1 MVAKISFG
9 SSLYGALAYN
19 GEKINKEEGKLLATN
34 KIFDDCSGKTSIANA
49 LRDFQRYLSPHIRTE
64 KPVVHISLNPHP
76 DDVLTDM
83 DMENIARE
91 YLERMGY
98 GNQPY
103 MVYKHEDIDR
113 HHMHIVTIQVDENG
127 KCLDSRYNYHRSKA
141 ITSDLEEKY
150 NLHKAD
156 RKQRQAD
163 NPLRKVDAS
172 QGNVKK
178 QVANT
183 VKSLCATY
191 RFQSLGEYR
200 ALLSLYN
207 ISLEEVIDRHHM
219 HIVTIQ
225 VDENG
230 KCLDSRYNYHRS
242 KAITSDLEEKYNLHK
257 ADRKQ
262 RQADNPLRKVDA
274 SQGNVKKQVANTVKS
289 LCATYRFQSLGEYRA
304 LLSLYNISLEEVRG
318 EVGGREYHGFVYSAT
333 DGQGNKVGNPFKA
346 SKIDKSVG
354 VEAIEKRFA
363 YSTKKFKEE
372 KKLSEMTKHSV
383 EAVLKQT
390 YHKDKFVELLK
401 AKGIDVVFRH
411 TADGRIYGATFIDH
425 RTQSVFNG
433 SRLGT
438 NLSANALQ
446 EHFTLPYENE
456 QPIPLAIPKE
466 EDSGLEQELQGSGL
480 FDEYGSGL
488 GLMAGNGSSNEAQE
502 AAFDRELRRKKKKRK
517 GRNL

>member
-34 KIFDDCSGKTSIANA
+34 KIFDDCSGKTSITNA

-113 HHMHIVTIQVDENG
+113 HHMHIVTIRVDENG

-141 ITSDLEEKY
+141 ITRDLEEKY

-163 NPLRKVDAS
+163 NPLRKVDVS

-183 VKSLCATY
+183 VKSLCT
-191 RFQSLGEYR
+191 
-200 ALLSLYN
+200 
-207 ISLEEVIDRHHM
+207 
-219 HIVTIQ
+219 
-225 VDENG
+225 
-230 KCLDSRYNYHRS
+230 
-242 KAITSDLEEKYNLHK
+242 
-257 ADRKQ
+257 
-262 RQADNPLRKVDA
+262 
-274 SQGNVKKQVANTVKS
+274 
-289 LCATYRFQSLGEYRA
+289 TYRFQSLGEYRA

-333 DGQGNKVGNPFKA
+333 NGQGNKVGNPFKA
-346 SKIDKSVG
+346 SKIDRSVG
-354 VEAIEKRFA
+354 AEAIEKRFA
-363 YSTKKFKEE
+363 YSAKKFKED

-390 YHKDKFVELLK
+390 YHKDKFIELLK

-411 TADGRIYGATFIDH
+411 TVSPSF
-425 RTQSVFNG
+425 
-433 SRLGT
+433 
-438 NLSANALQ
+438 
-446 EHFTLPYENE
+446 
-456 QPIPLAIPKE
+456 
-466 EDSGLEQELQGSGL
+466 
-480 FDEYGSGL
+480 
-488 GLMAGNGSSNEAQE
+488 
-502 AAFDRELRRKKKKRK
+502 
-517 GRNL
+517 

>member
-19 GEKINKEEGKLLATN
+19 GEKINKDEGKLLATN
-34 KIFDDCSGKTSIANA
+34 KIFDDGSGKTDIARC
-49 LRDFQRYLSPHIRTE
+49 LRDFQCYLSPHVRTE

-83 DMENIARE
+83 EMENIARE

-113 HHMHIVTIQVDENG
+113 HHMHIVTIRVDENG

-141 ITSDLEEKY
+141 ITRDLEEKY

-156 RKQRQAD
+156 RKQRQFGKS
-163 NPLRKVDAS
+163 LRKVDVS
-172 QGNVKK
+172 QGDVKK

-191 RFQSLGEYR
+191 
-200 ALLSLYN
+200 
-207 ISLEEVIDRHHM
+207 
-219 HIVTIQ
+219 
-225 VDENG
+225 
-230 KCLDSRYNYHRS
+230 K
-242 KAITSDLEEKYNLHK
+242 
-257 ADRKQ
+257 
-262 RQADNPLRKVDA
+262 
-274 SQGNVKKQVANTVKS
+274 
-289 LCATYRFQSLGEYRA
+289 FQSLGEYRA

-318 EVGGREYHGFVYSAT
+318 EVGGREYHCFVYSAT
-333 DGQGNKVGNPFKA
+333 DDKGNKVGNPFKA

-354 VEAIEKRFA
+354 VDAIEKRFA
-363 YSTKKFKEE
+363 YSSKNFKED
-372 KKLSEMTKHSV
+372 KKLSEMTKHSI
-383 EAVLKQT
+383 EAVMKQT
-390 YHKDKFVELLK
+390 YNKEKFVELLK

-411 TADGRIYGATFIDH
+411 TADNRIYGATFIDH
-425 RTQSVFNG
+425 RTKSVFNG
-433 SRLGT
+433 SRLGK

-456 QPIPLAIPKE
+456 QPIWMNIPKE
-466 EDSGLEQELQGSGL
+466 GNTASEQEHQSSNL

-488 GLMAGNGSSNEAQE
+488 GLMAGGGSSNEAQE
-502 AAFDRELRRKKKKRK
+502 AAFDRELRRKKKKRRGPK
-517 GRNL
+517 L

>member
-34 KIFDDCSGKTSIANA
+34 KIFDDCSGKTSITNA

-83 DMENIARE
+83 EMENIARE

-113 HHMHIVTIQVDENG
+113 HHMHIVTIRVDENG

-141 ITSDLEEKY
+141 ITRDLEEMY

-163 NPLRKVDAS
+163 NPLRKVD
-172 QGNVKK
+172 V
-178 QVANT
+178 
-183 VKSLCATY
+183 
-191 RFQSLGEYR
+191 
-200 ALLSLYN
+200 
-207 ISLEEVIDRHHM
+207 
-219 HIVTIQ
+219 
-225 VDENG
+225 
-230 KCLDSRYNYHRS
+230 
-242 KAITSDLEEKYNLHK
+242 
-257 ADRKQ
+257 
-262 RQADNPLRKVDA
+262 

-346 SKIDKSVG
+346 SKIDRSVG
-354 VEAIEKRFA
+354 AEAIEKRFA
-363 YSTKKFKEE
+363 YSAKKFKED

-446 EHFTLPYENE
+446 EHFTCLTRTNIRYRLPSRRKMAQSRNKSFMVLACSMNMEVVLGSWQEEVLPTRHGKQHSTENYAE
-456 QPIPLAIPKE
+456 RKRSAKGEAFSCIIKV
-466 EDSGLEQELQGSGL
+466 GFLEQW
-480 FDEYGSGL
+480 
-488 GLMAGNGSSNEAQE
+488 
-502 AAFDRELRRKKKKRK
+502 RKPALCKIKV
-517 GRNL
+517 

>member
-83 DMENIARE
+83 EMENIARE

-113 HHMHIVTIQVDENG
+113 HHMHIVTIRVDENG

-141 ITSDLEEKY
+141 ITRDLEEKY

-163 NPLRKVDAS
+163 NPLRKVD
-172 QGNVKK
+172 V
-178 QVANT
+178 
-183 VKSLCATY
+183 
-191 RFQSLGEYR
+191 
-200 ALLSLYN
+200 
-207 ISLEEVIDRHHM
+207 
-219 HIVTIQ
+219 
-225 VDENG
+225 
-230 KCLDSRYNYHRS
+230 
-242 KAITSDLEEKYNLHK
+242 
-257 ADRKQ
+257 
-262 RQADNPLRKVDA
+262 

-333 DGQGNKVGNPFKA
+333 DGRGNKVGNPFK
-346 SKIDKSVG
+346 SSLFGKSAG
-354 VEAIEKRFA
+354 YEAMQ
-363 YSTKKFKEE
+363 KKFVRSRSEIKDR
-372 KKLSEMTKHSV
+372 KLADMTKRTVLSV
-383 EAVLKQT
+383 LQGTYDKDRFVSQLK
-390 YHKDKFVELLK
+390 E
-401 AKGIDVVFRH
+401 KGIDTVLRY
-411 TADGRIYGATFIDH
+411 TEEGRIYGATFIDH
-425 RTQSVFNG
+425 RTGSVLNG
-433 SRLGT
+433 SRMGKE
-438 NLSANALQ
+438 LSANALQ
-446 EHFTLPYENE
+446 EHFTLPYAG
-456 QPIPLAIPKE
+456 QPPIPLSIPM
-466 EDSGLEQELQGSGL
+466 D
-480 FDEYGSGL
+480 
-488 GLMAGNGSSNEAQE
+488 
-502 AAFDRELRRKKKKRK
+502 AADKAHGQTAYDREDVSGGMGLLTPEGPAVDAEEEAFIRAMKRKKKKKRK
-517 GRNL
+517 GLGL

>member
-113 HHMHIVTIQVDENG
+113 HHMHIVTIRVDENG

-141 ITSDLEEKY
+141 ITHDLEEKY

-163 NPLRKVDAS
+163 NPLRKVDVS

-183 VKSLCATY
+183 VCFFINADMVFTKEMY
-191 RFQSLGEYR
+191 P
-200 ALLSLYN
+200 
-207 ISLEEVIDRHHM
+207 
-219 HIVTIQ
+219 
-225 VDENG
+225 
-230 KCLDSRYNYHRS
+230 K
-242 KAITSDLEEKYNLHK
+242 DLHCPQE
-257 ADRKQ
+257 
-262 RQADNPLRKVDA
+262 
-274 SQGNVKKQVANTVKS
+274 
-289 LCATYRFQSLGEYRA
+289 
-304 LLSLYNISLEEVRG
+304 
-318 EVGGREYHGFVYSAT
+318 
-333 DGQGNKVGNPFKA
+333 
-346 SKIDKSVG
+346 
-354 VEAIEKRFA
+354 IEKLGDIPCRGGSCVVDP
-363 YSTKKFKEE
+363 YGHYVTQPVWDKEE
-372 KKLSEMTKHSV
+372 IIYADLDMQQAIASRMEFDGVGHY
-383 EAVLKQT
+383 ARPDVL
-390 YHKDKFVELLK
+390 
-401 AKGIDVVFRH
+401 
-411 TADGRIYGATFIDH
+411 
-425 RTQSVFNG
+425 
-433 SRLGT
+433 
-438 NLSANALQ
+438 
-446 EHFTLPYENE
+446 
-456 QPIPLAIPKE
+456 
-466 EDSGLEQELQGSGL
+466 
-480 FDEYGSGL
+480 
-488 GLMAGNGSSNEAQE
+488 
-502 AAFDRELRRKKKKRK
+502 ELRVHE
-517 GRNL
+517 